1 MISNLRLVAAA
12 LVLFCSLDVL
22 HASSLSDSLQHP
34 AQERFRRGVD
44 TALALLG
51 MRLADLSMPPDLL
64 DRDPHRTQFHDS
76 LFADPLGTADW
87 TDAIASALISREDLA
102 LRTAF
107 ASLGKAVWPARENP
121 LVMPH
126 TYRAYADTIKR
137 QLLRVRPTTKGL
149 FDSFIESMSIAG
161 SMTEMVRSVIHHK
174 QNDGNAHRLARQLD
188 SIWTPSMEDEKLTL
202 WQVHEN
208 ERHGAEVTNSV
219 SRHID
224 TLPSAE
230 RICRIGM
237 ALYLSCRAHMH
248 TMLKTNASQK
258 DSFRSIVISTPAG
271 RFAIG
276 GKGNDTYSGAY
287 AMIIDIGGNDTYDL
301 AESDSTMT
309 QIIIDMD
316 GDDIYRGQDHTLG
329 SGHIGVGI
337 LIDQAGDDQYTARD
351 FALGSG
357 TYGFGILHDM
367 AGNDVYRS
375 RSNSQGAGIVGMGLL
390 LDDSGHD
397 LYVCASQSQA
407 FGATRG
413 VGILSDNAGNDRY
426 IAVSPFADVL
436 RYDDHQVSFAQGA
449 ALGSRPIMSGGV
461 GILVDASGNDLYS
474 CDIYGQG
481 TGYWYGLGALIDRAG
496 DDRYDA
502 YQYAQGSG
510 VHFAI
515 GLLHDLSGEDV
526 YRSHGVSQG
535 CSHDIA
541 TGILRDHAGNDTYMC
556 ESLSL
561 GAGNANA
568 VSILFDERGDDSY
581 SAMNVGNTIGYSDM
595 RRGYGM
601 LGLFIDA
608 AGRDRYGDTR
618 QNDTSMVRSTY
629 GILLDAELNSSSTS
643 PTASASSSAQSS
655 GLSSSVDSLFIQA
668 SASHLRF
675 QANVAPARKELGQ
688 RGHQAL
694 AFFETQM
701 STQMPRE
708 RLTLENVLPDL
719 YATHRDSTIAMLDRS
734 LRSPDNATMS
744 MAATVIGKVKAKDL
758 VPKLTAMLSD
768 TSWRRRRIAAAT
780 IGEIG
785 DSASISV
792 LKGAFSDPHPYVR
805 QRAAYH
811 SARMLSGD
819 MAQLRPLFDDTLQIV
834 RMAAIEGVARGAKRP
849 VTSIVPLIDGHSDQ
863 RSLPSMMRLLA
874 ASDTTAQDVENFTQW
889 WSRQDASRKG
899 LIWRISATLPSPLTN
914 VMDGTPNLQ
923 PTEPRK

>member
-1 MISNLRLVAAA
+1 MRLSLRLVAAVI
-12 LVLFCSLDVL
+12 VLFCSNDVL
-22 HASSLSDSLQHP
+22 HASTASDTLQRQP
-34 AQERFRRGVD
+34 RERFRRGVD

-64 DRDPHRTQFHDS
+64 DRDPHRTLFHDS
-76 LFADPLGTADW
+76 LFVDPLRATDW
-87 TDAIASALISREDLA
+87 TDEVATALISRENLA
-102 LRTAF
+102 LRAAF
-107 ASLGKAVWPARENP
+107 SSLGKTVWPAKEYP
-121 LVMPH
+121 PMMPQK
-126 TYRAYADTIKR
+126 YRAYADTIQR
-137 QLLRVRPTTKGL
+137 QLRRVSPATKKL
-149 FDSFIESMSIAG
+149 FDRFIESTSMAA
-161 SMTEMVRSVIHHK
+161 SMTEMLRLVIRDQ
-174 QNDGNAHRLARQLD
+174 QNAKDSRWFVRQLD
-188 SIWTPSMEDEKLTL
+188 SIWTPSMEDARLTL
-202 WQVHEN
+202 WQVYDN
-208 ERHGAEVTNSV
+208 EQHGTEVTSAI
-219 SRHID
+219 STSIE
-224 TLPSAE
+224 TLPSTE
-230 RICRIGM
+230 RVCSIGM
-237 ALYLSCRAHMH
+237 ELYLDCLAQMQAVMSNNPSR
-248 TMLKTNASQK
+248 K
-258 DSFRSIVISTPAG
+258 DSVRSVVINTPAG

-276 GKGNDTYSGAY
+276 GTGNDSYSGAY
-287 AMIIDIGGNDTYDL
+287 ALIIDVGGNDTYDL
-301 AESDSTMT
+301 VESDSTMT

-329 SGHIGVGI
+329 SGHFGIGI
-337 LIDQAGDDQYTARD
+337 LIDRAGDDQYTARD

-357 TYGFGILHDM
+357 TYGIGILHDM

-390 LDDSGHD
+390 LDDTGHD

-461 GILVDASGNDLYS
+461 GLLIDASGNDLYS

-481 TGYWYGLGALIDRAG
+481 TGYWFGLGALIDRAG

-510 VHFAI
+510 VHFAV
-515 GLLHDLSGEDV
+515 GLLNDLSGEDV

-535 CSHDIA
+535 CGHDIA

-581 SAMNVGNTIGYSDM
+581 SAMNDGNTVGYSDM

-608 AGRDRYGDTR
+608 AGRDRYGDTQ
-618 QNDTSMVRSTY
+618 QNDTTMVRSTY
-629 GILLDAELNSSSTS
+629 GILLDADLNPSSTTS
-643 PTASASSSAQSS
+643 SASTSSSAQSS
-655 GLSSSVDSLFIQA
+655 GLSSRVDSLFIQA

-675 QANVAPARKELGQ
+675 QNNVAPARKELGR
-688 RGHQAL
+688 RGNESL
-694 AFFETQM
+694 SFLETRM

-719 YATHRDSTIAMLDRS
+719 YATHRDSTTALLDRS
-734 LRSPDNATMS
+734 LSSADNATMS
-744 MAATVIGKVKAKDL
+744 MAATVIGKVKAKEFI
-758 VPKLTAMLSD
+758 PKLTGMLSD
-768 TSWRRRRIAAAT
+768 TLWRRRRTAAAT

-785 DSASISV
+785 DSASALV
-792 LKGAFSDPHPYVR
+792 LKGACSDQHPYVR

-811 SARMLSGD
+811 SARMLSPD
-819 MAQLRPLFDDTLQIV
+819 TVLLRPLLDDTLQIV
-834 RMAAIEGVARGAKRP
+834 RMAAVEGIVRGTKRP
-849 VTSIVPLIDGHSDQ
+849 MASILPLIDGHSDH
-863 RSLPSMMRLLA
+863 RSLPSVMRLLA
-874 ASDTTAQDVENFTQW
+874 ASDTTASDVETFTRW
-889 WSRQDASRKG
+889 WSQQDASGKG
-899 LIWRISATLPSPLTN
+899 LVRRIGAALPSPLTK
-914 VMDGTPNLQ
+914 VMEGKQNLQ
-923 PTEPRK
+923 PTEPKK